1 MIIVEKGKY
10 IWLLLLGLI
19 LGSNIV
25 LYNTNLGNIILPTD
39 NAVVIFGSLLDLIL
53 FVPVFFMLYRKK
65 FSIKLAIALVA
76 AGCILARVIIP
87 SSLLL
92 PFETIIWAG
101 ISIEAAIIF
110 YEIVLIIAFV
120 RYMPIIINEAKGS
133 PLPVIFSFQQA
144 VDRYV
149 KNNPVIHV
157 ICSEALIFYYAF
169 FSWKKKPA
177 SGVTL
182 YKNTSYIAVQGMLLH
197 ALVIETFAVH
207 WWLHNISIILS
218 VILLIMN
225 IYTFILIIGNIQALR
240 LNPIHTDNQAMYI
253 SMGLLKRMKIEFDN
267 IENIVEDSDI
277 LERKLAKDTIDF
289 LVSDLEKVYPNFIL
303 HMKKPV
309 KVTYLMGIKKVYSK
323 IAIRSDSPAEL
334 KQTILEGIRRNR

>member
-1 MIIVEKGKY
+1 MILVERGKY

-39 NAVVIFGSLLDLIL
+39 TALVVFGSLFDLII

-76 AGCILARVIIP
+76 AGCILARVVIP
-87 SSLLL
+87 SSMLL
-92 PFETIIWAG
+92 PFEPVIWTG
-101 ISIEAAIIF
+101 IAIEAVIIF

-120 RYMPIIINEAKGS
+120 RYMPKVINDVKGS
-133 PLPVIFSFQQA
+133 SLPVIFSFQQA

-149 KNNPVIHV
+149 KNNPIIHV
-157 ICSEALIFYYAF
+157 ICSEGLIYYYAF
-169 FSWKKKPA
+169 FSWKEKPA

-197 ALVIETFAVH
+197 ALVIETLAVH
-207 WWLHNISIILS
+207 WWLHNVSVILS

-240 LNPIHTDNQAMYI
+240 LNPIYADNRAMYI
-253 SMGLLKRMKIEFDN
+253 SMGLFKRMKIEFDN
-267 IENIVEDSDI
+267 IENIVEDSAI

-289 LVSDLEKVYPNFIL
+289 LVSDFEKVYPDFIL
-303 HMKKPV
+303 HMNNPV
-309 KVTYLMGIKKVYSK
+309 KVTYLMGIKKAYSK

-334 KQTILEGIRRNR
+334 KQILLEGIKRNS